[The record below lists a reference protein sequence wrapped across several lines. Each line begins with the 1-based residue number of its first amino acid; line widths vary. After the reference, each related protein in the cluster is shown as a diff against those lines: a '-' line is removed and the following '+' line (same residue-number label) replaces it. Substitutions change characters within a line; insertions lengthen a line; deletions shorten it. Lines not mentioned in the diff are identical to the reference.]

1 VPGHVD
7 SCFIAKAVFRGQP
20 ACPPNF
26 KLETL
31 GAFFGLPAFAAHD
44 AAEDSFDSWR
54 ALRATLE
61 RGQVLQDQGAW
72 GRPPALPPLVTPNDT
87 LSPEQLQ
94 LQQQAL
100 QGHNMFIT
108 GGAGTGKSFLLTSI
122 VAKMQAQ
129 RGQRSCVVLSPTGA
143 AAVLVKGRTIHSFC
157 QWK

>member
-1 VPGHVD
+1 MRAA
-7 SCFIAKAVFRGQP
+7 SFM
-20 ACPPNF
+20 
-26 KLETL
+26 
-31 GAFFGLPAFAAHD
+31 GARVEGRR
-44 AAEDSFDSWR
+44 E
-54 ALRATLE
+54 
-61 RGQVLQDQGAW
+61 Q